1 MASLAPSSHFSFLST
16 KRSLTSLNSQQF
28 PCNISLVAISDGTAM
43 KQPTSH
49 FEEIELFL
57 KYFKESLRE
66 GFETAELAQGCKL
79 RCILSDAF
87 VWLTADVADEMA
99 VKWVPVRTG
108 SPHDLYLRLH
118 ADLVRDMIGIGDEGI
133 SNKLI

>member
-16 KRSLTSLNSQQF
+16 KRSLTSLNSQQS

-43 KQPTSH
+43 KQPASH